1 MEGIQT
7 HETVANQS
15 TGLNGGGG
23 GYDFGH
29 IVQQDFKAS
38 FLGYRTTLELLIN
51 KNGIKGC

>member
-1 MEGIQT
+1 MKLWPIRAQ
-7 HETVANQS
+7 VS
-15 TGLNGGGG
+15 MGGGG